1 MAYERYR
8 GWILANYSSM
18 GSGPIVDLVAGS
30 AAGGTA
36 VLCTYPL
43 DLARAKLAYQIQVRC
58 LLNVLFLLLAGL

>member
-43 DLARAKLAYQIQVRC
+43 DLARAKLAYQIQVGC
-58 LLNVLFLLLAGL
+58 PLNVLFLLLAGL